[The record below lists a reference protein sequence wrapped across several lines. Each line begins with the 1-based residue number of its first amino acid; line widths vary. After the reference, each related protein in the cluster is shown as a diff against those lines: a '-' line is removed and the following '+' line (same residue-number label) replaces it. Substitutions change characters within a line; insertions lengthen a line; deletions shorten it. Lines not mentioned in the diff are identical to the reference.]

1 MSASPST
8 TPRDQS
14 PDPSLDA
21 DATLLAQLGYKQ
33 ELHRGMSGF
42 SNFAVSFSIISILSG
57 AITTYYLAMDAGGP
71 VAMTIGW
78 PVVGIFVLCV
88 ALAMAEVCSSYPTAG
103 GLYFWAGRLA
113 RSNKRLW
120 AWYVG
125 WFNFLG
131 EVAVTAAIDYGAAI
145 TWMALLNLVFG
156 VNVSLVSTFVAFVII
171 IGLHGLLNTFG
182 VNLVRVLSNVSAWWH
197 LAGVAVIV
205 AILAFVP
212 DRHQSLSWTFTE
224 FRNETGFSNGVYAF
238 LIGLLMAQYTFT
250 GYDASAHVA
259 EETRG
264 AAIEAPKGIVRS
276 VWVSIIAGWVLLIA
290 ITAAIQD
297 YAAERATDTGL
308 PPAQIFIDAAG
319 GTLGKLMLF
328 ICAIAQFFC
337 GMASVTANSRMSYAF
352 SRDGALPGSRLW
364 AKVNPRTGTPT
375 NSIWLCVVCSVILT
389 LPALHTVVAFAAVT
403 SIAVIGLYI
412 AYAVPV
418 FLRRRN
424 PGFREGPW
432 TLGRWSAPIGW
443 IAVVWVVFIVILFML
458 PAYAPGTFGDN
469 TFNYAPIAVVAVLV
483 FATVMWLGGG
493 RTHFM
498 KDVPEGH
505 DTRPASELLSD

>member
-1 MSASPST
+1 
-8 TPRDQS
+8 
-14 PDPSLDA
+14 
-21 DATLLAQLGYKQ
+21 
-33 ELHRGMSGF
+33 MSGF

-71 VAMTIGW
+71 VAMTVGW

-88 ALAMAEVCSSYPTAG
+88 ALAMAEVCSAYPTAG

-113 RSNKRLW
+113 RSNKRHW

-156 VNVSLVSTFVAFVII
+156 LEVSLTSTFVAFVVII
-171 IGLHGLLNTFG
+171 ALHGLLNTFG

-205 AILAFVP
+205 LVLAFVP
-212 DRHQSLSWTFTE
+212 DHHQSITWTFTE
-224 FRNETGFSNGVYAF
+224 FRNETGFANPIYAF
-238 LIGLLMAQYTFT
+238 LIGLLLAQYTFT

-276 VWVSIIAGWVLLIA
+276 VWVSLIAGWVLLIA
-290 ITAAIQD
+290 VTSAIQD
-297 YAAERATDTGL
+297 YAAERTSATGL

-319 GTLGKLMLF
+319 GTLGRVLLF

-364 AKVNPRTGTPT
+364 AKVNPRSGTPT
-375 NSIWLCVVCSVILT
+375 NSIWLCVVCSIVLT
-389 LPALHTVVAFAAVT
+389 LPALRSGVAFAAVT

-412 AYAVPV
+412 AYAVPIL
-418 FLRRRN
+418 LRRRN
-424 PGFREGPW
+424 PDFRDGPW
-432 TLGRWSAPIGW
+432 TLGRWSPLIGW
-443 IAVVWVVFIVILFML
+443 VAVVWVAFIVVLFML
-458 PAYAPGTFGDN
+458 PAYAPGTFGDA
-469 TFNYAPIAVVAVLV
+469 TFNYAPLAVVAVVL
-483 FATVMWLGGG
+483 FAAGMWFAVG
-493 RTHFM
+493 RHHFM
-498 KDVPEGH
+498 REVPPGH
-505 DTRPASELLSD
+505 DTLPADELFG

>member
-156 VNVSLVSTFVAFVII
+156 VNVSLVSTFVAFIII